1 MNMQMIT
8 SKTQVTLQGRRQNNN
23 KKHTF
28 NDVDVNVIT
37 ISSFMI
43 FVFALVTS
51 VLVLGNSYVNEN
63 LEHCWLPE
71 LRENEN
77 TQES

>member
-1 MNMQMIT
+1 MIMQMIT

-28 NDVDVNVIT
+28 NDVDVIVIT

-43 FVFALVTS
+43 FAFALVTS
-51 VLVLGNSYVNEN
+51 VLVLGNSYVNKN

-71 LRENEN
+71 LRENVN